1 MAGAL
6 IAPRTRQ
13 QGQGP
18 IAGVAVPFRLLPL
31 LRHQPQSCISLQGPP
46 TDPPL
51 EPGEK
56 GAAVEAPSG
65 AGSSAPHPSSCPSS
79 FFFAEPAAPQ
89 PPRWPH
95 GEVSFLPDSG
105 CMLRAEKAVET
116 RGGPI
121 IATRLLLRPDTLR
134 HDAGSQREANHD
146 GQGHPQFCRRLQ
158 HSGTVGMPCMK
169 TWMAVTLR
177 SAMTLFHAAVVVLVR
192 LKGY

>member
-1 MAGAL
+1 LHQERDSRARDLSPASPSRSVCCRCCVINPNPASRSKGL
-6 IAPRTRQ
+6 QPTRRWNP
-13 QGQGP
+13 GER
-18 IAGVAVPFRLLPL
+18 V
-31 LRHQPQSCISLQGPP
+31 
-46 TDPPL
+46 PPL
-51 EPGEK
+51 KHRAAPGLR
-56 GAAVEAPSG
+56 
-65 AGSSAPHPSSCPSS
+65 APHPSSCPSS
-79 FFFAEPAAPQ
+79 VRFAESAAPQ

-95 GEVSFLPDSG
+95 GEVSFLPVSG

-177 SAMTLFHAAVVVLVR
+177 SAMTLFDAAVVVLVR